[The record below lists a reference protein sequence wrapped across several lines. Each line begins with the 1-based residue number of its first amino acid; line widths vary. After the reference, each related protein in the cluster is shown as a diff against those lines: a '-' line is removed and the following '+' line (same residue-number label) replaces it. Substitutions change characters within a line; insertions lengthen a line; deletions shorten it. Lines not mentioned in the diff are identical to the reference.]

1 MEAEKTCKICGRTLP
16 ETEFKMTRWGVRA
29 GVCNKCATDKRVL
42 TLDVKKQQEQK
53 DTQAQLNDARKLRL
67 AEFTPRELMEE
78 LARRGYQGKL
88 TYTVTQTIDIN
99 NF

>member
-1 MEAEKTCKICGRTLP
+1 MEKEIICKECGKTLP
-16 ETEFKMTRWGVRA
+16 ESYFKMTRWGVRA
-29 GVCNKCATDKRVL
+29 GICNQCATQKRVR
-42 TLDVKKQQEQK
+42 TLDMKKQQETK
-53 DTQAQLNDARKLRL
+53 DVQSQLNDARKLRL

-78 LARRGYQGKL
+78 LARRGYEGKL